1 MTKHPMQPLELVK
14 GVLRFKRNP
23 IVDALLDHGSKTGLG
38 LNELVRLDANFSK
51 EDWSQF
57 AQLIGYSHSGASAY
71 MTNDELD
78 AAMAVYESGTP
89 ECEAKLAIAEQ
100 RLCDVRDGLRET
112 IANLY
117 DIHPDELQ
125 VKPASRL

>member
-1 MTKHPMQPLELVK
+1 MPKHPMQPLEIVGK
-14 GVLRFKRNP
+14 VLRFKRNA
-23 IVDALLDHGSKTGLG
+23 IVDDLLKHGEATGLG
-38 LNELVRLDANFSK
+38 LNELVIRQVYSK
-51 EDWSQF
+51 EDWTQF

-71 MTNDELD
+71 LTNDELD
-78 AAMAVYESGTP
+78 AAMAVYENGET

-117 DIHPDELQ
+117 DIHPDDLQ
-125 VKPASRL
+125 VKPASTL